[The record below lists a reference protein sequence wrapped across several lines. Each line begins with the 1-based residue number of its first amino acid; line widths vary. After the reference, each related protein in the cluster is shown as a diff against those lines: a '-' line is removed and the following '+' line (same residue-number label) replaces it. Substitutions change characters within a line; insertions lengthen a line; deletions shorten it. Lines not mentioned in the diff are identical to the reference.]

1 MNERSLQHYRVL
13 IFLTDV
19 VAALIA
25 LSGAIWLSR
34 TLFVPLSTAT
44 IAPTTPFFATIAT
57 VLGIWSMRG
66 YQLQRIF
73 RIAEETA
80 ILLLGSLV
88 AMGIFAGFLFFTDR
102 DISRLVVLYFSLLTP
117 LFALLFRVSWRQLFK
132 RLRAPRVPTARVLIV
147 GAGEL
152 GRELGNQLQERSWLG
167 LELVGYVDDCS
178 KEGLTLGA
186 LEELEK
192 LCVRENVDVVIVS
205 LPFEDHGEL
214 AKLLERIHDLPVQ
227 VKLLPDLYPFAYLY
241 SRLEMFG
248 GMPLVGL
255 AEPVISPWQA
265 AVKRAMDVAIS
276 VVGVLLLALPMVGVA
291 LAVRLTSRGPIIFTH
306 ERVGEGG
313 KIFRMY
319 KFRTMVEDAE
329 QLLLQQAEHDATLL
343 VKRENDPRVTPLGR
357 WLRRFSLDELPQLWN
372 VLRGDMSIVGP
383 RPELP
388 YIVELYEPWQRK
400 RLMVP
405 QGITGWWQINGR
417 SNKPMLYH
425 TEDDM
430 YYIRNFSL
438 FLDLDIM
445 WRTIW
450 VVVRGKGAY

>member
-1 MNERSLQHYRVL
+1 VNERSLQHYRLL
-13 IFLTDV
+13 IFLTDIL
-19 VAALIA
+19 AALIA
-25 LSGAIWLSR
+25 LSAALWLFR
-34 TLFVPLSTAT
+34 AFYTPPGDLS
-44 IAPTTPFFATIAT
+44 IALTTPFFAAVST
-57 VLGIWSMRG
+57 VLGVWSMRG

-73 RIAEETA
+73 RITEETS
-80 ILLLGSLV
+80 ILLLGGLV

-102 DISRLVVLYFSLLTP
+102 NISRLVVLYFSLLTP
-117 LFALLFRVSWRQLFK
+117 PVALLFRISWRLTFK
-132 RLRAPRVPTARVLIV
+132 RLRAPRVPTARVIIV

-152 GRELGNQLQERSWLG
+152 GREVGDQLQERAWLG

-178 KEGLTLGA
+178 KEGLALGA

-192 LCVRENVDVVIVS
+192 LCVRERVDVVIVS

-227 VKLLPDLYPFAYLY
+227 VKLLPDLYPLAYLY

-265 AVKRAMDVAIS
+265 AVKRAMDVVIT
-276 VVGVLLLALPMVGVA
+276 VVGLIALLPVMALIA
-291 LAVRLTSRGPIIFTH
+291 IAVRLTSPGPVIFSH
-306 ERVGEGG
+306 KRVGEGG
-313 KIFRMY
+313 KIFQMY
-319 KFRTMVEDAE
+319 KFRTMVKDAE
-329 QLLLQQAEHDATLL
+329 QLLLQQAEQDEALL
-343 VKRENDPRVTPLGR
+343 VKRQNDPRITPLGY
-357 WLRRFSLDELPQLWN
+357 WLRLFSVDELPQLFN

-388 YIVELYEPWQRK
+388 YIVERYEPWQRK
-400 RLMVP
+400 RLVVP

-417 SNKPMLYH
+417 SDKPMLFH
-425 TEDDM
+425 TEDDL

-438 FLDLDIM
+438 LLDLEIM
-445 WRTIW
+445 WKTLW